1 MRQLEEKKEE
11 RQRKFLELRKEQE
24 EIRAQYMEKVKKQMF
39 LSTGYAKY
47 VYSSARHKVLLD
59 LS

>member
-11 RQRKFLELRKEQE
+11 RHRKFLQLRKEQE
-24 EIRAQYMEKVKKQMF
+24 EIRAQYMAKVKKQMF

-47 VYSSARHKVLLD
+47 VY
-59 LS
+59 